1 MCQLG
6 HIIYLGIFRNCK
18 WSTHSLTWV
27 VLLVH
32 CLWIQVKVTHV
43 HNTPQ
48 DWALR
53 LFPPPE
59 KILRE
64 LIFLMINLQRCT
76 CSACFHLNEKR
87 LIYLA
92 IFLSVSLSISRS
104 IAAPR
109 KMMTNLSSQ
118 QPCGAGW
125 NYLHSPDGEIEV
137 GISKVT
143 CLRSCKKL
151 VSEPGS
157 AKSFL
162 DSQTCAIIPV
172 PPNSFLDPW
181 QRIDKSCCLNPAP
194 LHGGANLTVVQQ
206 CWYPALL
213 LEQRAAKH
221 ICPGKGAA
229 GGEKKGA
236 AFSVL

>member
-1 MCQLG
+1 M
-6 HIIYLGIFRNCK
+6 
-18 WSTHSLTWV
+18 
-27 VLLVH
+27 
-32 CLWIQVKVTHV
+32 
-43 HNTPQ
+43 HNSPQ

-53 LFPPPE
+53 LFLPPE

-64 LIFLMINLQRCT
+64 LIFLMINLKRCT

-92 IFLSVSLSISRS
+92 IFLSVSLSISHS
-104 IAAPR
+104 IAVPR

-118 QPCGAGW
+118 QPYGAGW
-125 NYLHSPDGEIEV
+125 NYLPLPDGEIKV

-162 DSQTCAIIPV
+162 DSQTHAIIPG
-172 PPNSFLDPW
+172 PSNCFLDPR
-181 QRIDKSCCLNPAP
+181 QRINKSCCSNPAP
-194 LHGGANLTVVQQ
+194 LHGGAKPR
-206 CWYPALL
+206 CGPAPLISCT
-213 LEQRAAKH
+213 AT
-221 ICPGKGAA
+221 
-229 GGEKKGA
+229 
-236 AFSVL
+236 

>member
-1 MCQLG
+1 M
-6 HIIYLGIFRNCK
+6 
-18 WSTHSLTWV
+18 
-27 VLLVH
+27 
-32 CLWIQVKVTHV
+32 
-43 HNTPQ
+43 HNSPQ

-53 LFPPPE
+53 LFLPPE

-64 LIFLMINLQRCT
+64 LIFLMINLKRCT

-92 IFLSVSLSISRS
+92 IFLSVSLSISHS
-104 IAAPR
+104 IAVPR

-118 QPCGAGW
+118 QPYGAGW
-125 NYLHSPDGEIEV
+125 NYLHLPDGEIKV

-162 DSQTCAIIPV
+162 DSQTHAIIPG
-172 PPNSFLDPW
+172 PSNCFLDPR
-181 QRIDKSCCLNPAP
+181 QRINKSCCSNPAS
-194 LHGGANLTVVQQ
+194 LHGGAKPR
-206 CWYPALL
+206 CGPAPLISCT
-213 LEQRAAKH
+213 AT
-221 ICPGKGAA
+221 
-229 GGEKKGA
+229 
-236 AFSVL
+236 